1 MELDPFNIDV
11 SGSGM
16 IFLGDIPHLHF
27 SVSGHLFGELISA
40 QFPYNDVI
48 NKIL

>member
-1 MELDPFNIDV
+1 MELDPLIIDV

-16 IFLGDIPHLHF
+16 IFLGDIPHLRA
-27 SVSGHLFGELISA
+27 SVSGHLFRGLISA
-40 QFPYNDVI
+40 QFLYNDLI